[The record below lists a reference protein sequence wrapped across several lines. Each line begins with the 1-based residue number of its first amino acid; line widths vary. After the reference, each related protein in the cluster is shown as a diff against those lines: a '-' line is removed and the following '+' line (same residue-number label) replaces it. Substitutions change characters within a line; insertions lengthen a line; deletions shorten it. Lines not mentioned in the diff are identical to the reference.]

1 MRKDRSDG
9 DLKNECFP
17 DHRNELSHL
26 IALIQRV
33 SQASVRIN
41 DQEAGSIDEGMLIL
55 LGVHR
60 TDTRKELGWLVNKT
74 ANLRIFAD
82 DDGKMNRSLLDIE
95 GSALVISQFTL
106 YGNAKKGNRPSFVQ
120 SASPEIAEPLYEEF
134 IARLQ
139 DQLGRPVASGK
150 FGAQMDVELINDGPV
165 TIWLEKCAEEAS

>member
-1 MRKDRSDG
+1 M
-9 DLKNECFP
+9 
-17 DHRNELSHL
+17 

-60 TDTRKELGWLVNKT
+60 TDTRNELKWLVNKT

-106 YGNAKKGNRPSFVQ
+106 YGNAKKGNRPSFAQ

-139 DQLGRPVASGK
+139 DQLGRPVTSGK